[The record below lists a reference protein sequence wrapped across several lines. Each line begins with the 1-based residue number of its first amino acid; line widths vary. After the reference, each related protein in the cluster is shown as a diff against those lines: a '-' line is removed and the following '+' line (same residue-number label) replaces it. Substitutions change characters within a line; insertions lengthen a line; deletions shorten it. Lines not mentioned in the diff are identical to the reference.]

1 MAIRWAAILV
11 LVSLLPAAA
20 QPIAEKPPFLF
31 VNQERILTGSQAG
44 QALLAE
50 EEAARDALRAEAREI
65 DRRFEEEEQR
75 LTDLRP
81 TLDPAAFRELADAF
95 DTSVIQ
101 ARQDQDM
108 RSSALVQQLELRRRQ
123 FYNQVGPILVGLLSR
138 YGAYAILDESSV
150 LLADQSINI
159 TDEVIAELDALAVPE
174 TTEGGPAAPEE

>member
-1 MAIRWAAILV
+1 MAIRWAV
-11 LVSLLPAAA
+11 LLLLASLLPAAG
-20 QPIAEKPPFLF
+20 QPVAERPPFLF
-31 VNQERILTGSQAG
+31 VNQERILTGSQPG

-65 DRRFEEEEQR
+65 DRQFEEEEQR
-75 LTDLRP
+75 LTGLRA
-81 TLDPAAFRELADAF
+81 TMDPAEFRALADAF
-95 DTSVIQ
+95 DARVVQ

-159 TDEVIAELDALAVPE
+159 TDAVIAELDDLAVPE
-174 TTEGGPAAPEE
+174 ATEGGPAAPEE